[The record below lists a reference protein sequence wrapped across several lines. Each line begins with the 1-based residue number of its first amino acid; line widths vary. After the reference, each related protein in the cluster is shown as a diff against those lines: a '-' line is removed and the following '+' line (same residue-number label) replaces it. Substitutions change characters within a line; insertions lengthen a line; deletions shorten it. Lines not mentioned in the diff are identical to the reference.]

1 MGWRS
6 KRWIAAAA
14 AAACAV
20 LAAGCGRPAPAQL
33 PWIPDAQP
41 DTLLLGKDLTGAV
54 PSFAAM
60 FSPWANSPG
69 GTG

>member
-6 KRWIAAAA
+6 KRWIAVAV

-20 LAAGCGRPAPAQL
+20 LA
-33 PWIPDAQP
+33 DAQP
-41 DTLLLGKDLTGAV
+41 DTLLLGKGLTGAV
-54 PSFAAM
+54 SSFAAM
-60 FSPWANSPG
+60 FSPWAGSLG

>member
-6 KRWIAAAA
+6 KRWIAVAV

-20 LAAGCGRPAPAQL
+20 L
-33 PWIPDAQP
+33 PDAQP
-41 DTLLLGKDLTGAV
+41 DTLLLLGKGLTGAV
-54 PSFAAM
+54 SSFTAM
-60 FSPWANSPG
+60 FSPWADSPG